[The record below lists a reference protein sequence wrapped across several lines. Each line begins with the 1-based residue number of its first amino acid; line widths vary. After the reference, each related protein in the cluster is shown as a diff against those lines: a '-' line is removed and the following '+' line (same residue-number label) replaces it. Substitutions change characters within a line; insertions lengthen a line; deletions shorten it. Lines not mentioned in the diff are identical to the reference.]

1 MTAQELKNSILQLA
15 VQGKLVP
22 QCKEDEPASELLKRI
37 RADKEKVEKKEK
49 PLPEIIPVK
58 RERAEEAPPII
69 KPKNTPPP
77 KDDDTRNMCIMCGVG
92 ISKAVAAISNRK
104 VQQTVCLQCR
114 EKILKGRYKK

>member
-1 MTAQELKNSILQLA
+1 M
-15 VQGKLVP
+15 P
-22 QCKEDEPASELLKRI
+22 PASK
-37 RADKEKVEKKEK
+37 KGKEK

-58 RERAEEAPPII
+58 RERAEEAPPAI

-114 EKILKGRYKK
+114 EKILKGRYRK

>member
-49 PLPEIIPVK
+49 PLPEITEDEIPENWEWV
-58 RERAEEAPPII
+58 RLGEIGSLLSGYAFRVL
-69 KPKNTPPP
+69 
-77 KDDDTRNMCIMCGVG
+77 NM
-92 ISKAVAAISNRK
+92 KKVAFK
-104 VQQTVCLQCR
+104 
-114 EKILKGRYKK
+114 

>member
-1 MTAQELKNSILQLA
+1 MLDGIKDGNGNYRFAYPD
-15 VQGKLVP
+15 GKRNEI
-22 QCKEDEPASELLKRI
+22 QKRI
-37 RADKEKVEKKEK
+37 EAAQQVGALVAASVEKGKEK

-58 RERAEEAPPII
+58 RERAEEAPPAI